1 MVRWMGELETETSRD
16 PGIRPQY
23 VAAMTALASTPEP
36 PYYAVIFSTTTTQ
49 DNDGYAEAAA
59 RMVEL
64 ATRMPGFL
72 GIDSARE
79 HGFGITV
86 SYWES
91 EDAIANW
98 KTDAEHTVVR
108 ETGRERW
115 YEAYELRVA
124 RVERAYGFRSD

>member
-16 PGIRPQY
+16 PGIGPQY
-23 VAAMTALASTPEP
+23 VASMPALASTPEP
-36 PYYAVIFSTTTTQ
+36 PYYAVIFSTTTT
-49 DNDGYAEAAA
+49 DDTAGYAETAA

-64 ATRMPGFL
+64 ATGMPGFL

-79 HGFGITV
+79 HGVGVTV

-91 EDAIANW
+91 EAAISNW
-98 KTDAEHTVVR
+98 KADAEHELAR
-108 ETGRERW
+108 ETGRARW
-115 YEAYELRVA
+115 YESYELRVA